1 VLKAFSEA
9 MSIDPAVFQEL
20 VEFLFRDADC
30 ATARAKANMS
40 DPPLGTEEV
49 NKGLRAPEAAG

>member
-9 MSIDPAVFQEL
+9 VGIDPVFQEL

-30 ATARAKANMS
+30 AAARAEANMG
-40 DPPLGTEEV
+40 DPPLGSEEM
-49 NKGLRAPEAAG
+49 NKVLRAPEAAG